1 MMMKKACILPVLLL
15 LLFSLSA
22 RALVTRDD
30 TMKPLP
36 DADDPA
42 APQPFSDPTPQ
53 DRLEIW
59 FGRVGVCDAF
69 VIRCNGETMMVDG
82 GNMFYVR
89 HANLFINTIGLT
101 AVDYLFN
108 THHHDDH
115 IEAMESL
122 VRRDLIKAKV
132 FLTPY
137 PRGFNNSYQKK
148 MEATVDKKGI
158 EYRQLSD
165 GDTLYLGGEDG
176 ALFQFFRWDG
186 STDPNAS
193 SMFCKITYK
202 GSSAL
207 LMADV
212 IGIAQK
218 TLAAT
223 RPDIPWKSDILK
235 AGHHGYTPQDP
246 ALLAMIS
253 PELCVI
259 PNSRA
264 GADACVRQMIS
275 SGIPWLVTNGGTI
288 YAVTEGGADWRFS
301 VDRVTY

>member
-1 MMMKKACILPVLLL
+1 MKKLCLLLVFL
-15 LLFSLSA
+15 LLFSVSA
-22 RALVTRDD
+22 QAQVTRDD
-30 TMKPLP
+30 AMKPLP
-36 DADDPA
+36 SATDPA

-53 DRLEIW
+53 DKLEIW

-122 VRRDLIKAKV
+122 VRRDLLKAKV

-137 PRGFNNSYQKK
+137 PRDYNNSYQKK
-148 MEATVDKKGI
+148 MQATVDNKGI
-158 EYRQLSD
+158 EYRQLVD
-165 GDTLYLGGEDG
+165 GDTMYLGGENG

-202 GSSAL
+202 GSSVL
-207 LMADV
+207 LMALMFLAFGND
-212 IGIAQK
+212 IGRLIK
-218 TLAAT
+218 
-223 RPDIPWKSDILK
+223 
-235 AGHHGYTPQDP
+235 
-246 ALLAMIS
+246 
-253 PELCVI
+253 
-259 PNSRA
+259 
-264 GADACVRQMIS
+264 
-275 SGIPWLVTNGGTI
+275 
-288 YAVTEGGADWRFS
+288 
-301 VDRVTY
+301 

>member
-1 MMMKKACILPVLLL
+1 MKKLCLLLVFL
-15 LLFSLSA
+15 LLFSVSA
-22 RALVTRDD
+22 QAQVVRDD
-30 TMKPLP
+30 AMKPLP
-36 DADDPA
+36 SATDPA

-53 DRLEIW
+53 DKLEIW

-69 VIRCNGETMMVDG
+69 VIRCTGETMMVDG

-122 VRRDLIKAKV
+122 VRRDLLKAKV

-137 PRGFNNSYQKK
+137 PRDYNNSYQKK
-148 MEATVDKKGI
+148 MQATVDNKGI
-158 EYRQLSD
+158 EYRQLVD
-165 GDTLYLGGEDG
+165 GDTMYLGGENG

-202 GSSAL
+202 GSSVL

-212 IGIAQK
+212 IGVAQQELAK
-218 TLAAT
+218 TRT
-223 RPDIPWKSDILK
+223 DIPWKSDVLK

-246 ALLAMIS
+246 DLLSMIS

-264 GADACVRQMIS
+264 GADACVKQMIQND
-275 SGIPWLVTNGGTI
+275 IPWLVTNGGTI
-288 YAVTEGGADWRFS
+288 YMVTEGGAQWRYS
-301 VDRVTY
+301 VDRAVF